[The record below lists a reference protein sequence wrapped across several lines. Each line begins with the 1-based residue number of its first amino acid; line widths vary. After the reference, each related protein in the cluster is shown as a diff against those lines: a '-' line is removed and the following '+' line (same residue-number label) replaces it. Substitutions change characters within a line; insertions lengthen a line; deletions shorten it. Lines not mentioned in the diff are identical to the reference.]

1 MVHRGSTSDVAG
13 GCGTGTEHV
22 RQPNGRTWFVSMSA
36 VSVAPRSG
44 ISATM
49 RMSTALTEALLRRS
63 THPCLFMEDR
73 MDRELRA
80 RIRRA
85 GSCRWV
91 EMWPTS
97 GPGLRVLRARVA

>member
-1 MVHRGSTSDVAG
+1 
-13 GCGTGTEHV
+13 
-22 RQPNGRTWFVSMSA
+22 MSA

-80 RIRRA
+80 CIRRA

-91 EMWPTS
+91 EMGPPPARDFGFYALGWPSRPCRLGKAETS
-97 GPGLRVLRARVA
+97 GQGLPAAKTDAACQQYGR